1 MALFLLLLVALVILA
16 DLIIITA
23 LFLKADRTL
32 HKVEMFCDTF
42 DAVLSDVAGTSDSR
56 LDKLNEK
63 LAEVEDHL
71 RTISKNIYI
80 IARQMIQEEK

>member
-42 DAVLSDVAGTSDSR
+42 DSVLNNVAATSDSR

-63 LAEVEDHL
+63 LAEAEDHL

-80 IARQMIQEEK
+80 MARRIIQEEE